1 MRLATCT
8 RSRCLQKA
16 DEILDAA
23 ARYFRNGGWE
33 EICRGNVERLQKTF
47 SQLTKLR
54 ATALS
59 QAEYEAYKKKIWL
72 AFNTAGTDR
81 KVQYQLASTVVAHDW
96 KRRMRVWAGL
106 PPLHFKSIKLNGA
119 RRGGMAT

>member
-1 MRLATCT
+1 MGQATWST

-23 ARYFRNGGWE
+23 ARYFRNGGWQ
-33 EICRGNVERLQKTF
+33 EICQGNVERLQETF

-59 QAEYEAYKKKIWL
+59 QAEYVAYKKKIWL

-96 KRRMRVWAGL
+96 KRRMRVGQVYR
-106 PPLHFKSIKLNGA
+106 PCISNP
-119 RRGGMAT
+119 